1 MISEWQNCYSIC
13 FVYSFLCLSHIPT
26 TLTYYYSNSHSLS
39 LFFLLIS
46 FIRDIR
52 LFWHEWNASN
62 KLLRRLPTKY
72 RLWFFLF
79 KISAFSYTQR
89 FISLVLTASLNWAHR
104 FLFNQLFITILCQ
117 FLLFAFFSKNSFF
130 FSNIYLC
137 SLLLALFLRVNIRK
151 KQKYDEHSIVG
162 AIIIIITRNYIQ

>member
-39 LFFLLIS
+39 VFFLLIS

-72 RLWFFLF
+72 RLWFFF
-79 KISAFSYTQR
+79 IQNQRIFVHTAFH
-89 FISLVLTASLNWAHR
+89 FISLDRFVELSTSFSFQPTFYYYFVPVFAICFLQQKIHSSFQIFICVLFYWR
-104 FLFNQLFITILCQ
+104 
-117 FLLFAFFSKNSFF
+117 
-130 FSNIYLC
+130 
-137 SLLLALFLRVNIRK
+137 
-151 KQKYDEHSIVG
+151 
-162 AIIIIITRNYIQ
+162 